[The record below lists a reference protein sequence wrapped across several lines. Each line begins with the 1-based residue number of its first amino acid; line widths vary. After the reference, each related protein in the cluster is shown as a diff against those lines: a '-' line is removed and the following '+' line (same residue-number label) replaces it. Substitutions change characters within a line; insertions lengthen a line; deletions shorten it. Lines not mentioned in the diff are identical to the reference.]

1 MSTVGSEGGVDDAFV
16 ANRNLDDVVGVDDG
30 GDLGMSRHFKIQQGT
45 NTTIRFFLL
54 IRQRMREEFGDHS
67 IDSIRSG
74 IFCVTRTFKSLRS
87 RTNNVSLL

>member
-1 MSTVGSEGGVDDAFV
+1 MSTVRSEGGINDAFI

-30 GDLGMSRHFKIQQGT
+30 GDLGMSRHFKIQQET

-54 IRQRMREEFGDHS
+54 IRHRIREEFGDHS

-74 IFCVTRTFKSLRS
+74 IFCVTRTFKSLCS